1 MNEFQSLTNAQLSE
15 LFYKA
20 RIAVNNMSALMSPND
35 RAYLIKR
42 KKDLSAEILR
52 RGAAFLL

>member
-1 MNEFQSLTNAQLSE
+1 MNEFKSLTNAQLSE

-20 RIAVNNMSALMSPND
+20 RIAVNNMSTSMSPND

-52 RGAAFLL
+52 RGTAFLI